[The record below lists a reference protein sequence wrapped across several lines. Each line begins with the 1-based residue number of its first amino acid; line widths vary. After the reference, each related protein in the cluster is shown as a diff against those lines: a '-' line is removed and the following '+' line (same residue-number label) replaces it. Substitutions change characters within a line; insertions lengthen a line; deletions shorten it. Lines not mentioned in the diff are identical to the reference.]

1 MEAAE
6 APRGLDDGH
15 RHDASREDT
24 QNRTEGE
31 PRGDAW
37 RPANASPIA
46 PHCAMR
52 KETGRIACASMSVD
66 EAR

>member
-15 RHDASREDT
+15 RYDASREDA

-31 PRGDAW
+31 PRGDAC
-37 RPANASPIA
+37 PANASPMRRIA
-46 PHCAMR
+46 QCAQ
-52 KETGRIACASMSVD
+52 ETGRIACASMSVD